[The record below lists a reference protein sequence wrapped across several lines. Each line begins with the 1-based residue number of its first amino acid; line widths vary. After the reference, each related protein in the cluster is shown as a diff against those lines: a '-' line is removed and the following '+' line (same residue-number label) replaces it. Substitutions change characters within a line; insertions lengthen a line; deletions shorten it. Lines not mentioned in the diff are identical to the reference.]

1 MKPIAITEEN
11 DRFEARFSFDYPTK
25 DYLKSRGFRFDGTK
39 KVWWT
44 KDGDL
49 ARDVEQVSR
58 MSSEELLQQAE
69 RQQAERQQA
78 IDLSRATSADVDIPV
93 PADLAYLPFQ
103 RAGIVYGSERD
114 GVLIGDEMGLGK
126 TIQAIGIVNTA
137 PDARSV
143 LIICPAS
150 LKINWRNEFER
161 WDVKGLS
168 VGIANGGSFPST
180 DVVILNYEIV
190 KRNRPAIDARS
201 WDVMIVDESHYIKNP
216 KAQRTQAILGRA
228 KKRGDDREEIPPIT
242 ARRRVFLSGTP
253 FVNRPV
259 EFWPIVETLDPTG
272 LGSSFW
278 TYVNRYCAAFNSGYG
293 WDFSGASN
301 LDELQQ
307 RARSTFLV
315 RRLKKDVLKEL
326 PPKRRQVIEIPA
338 DGFESLLA
346 TEAELDAR
354 NEETLRSLRA
364 DVEIAKASEDPDV
377 YRAAVDRLR
386 EAAQV
391 AFESIAQMRH
401 DLAMAKVPAIIEHL
415 ESAIESSGKVV
426 LFVWHRDV
434 VQAIMEK
441 FGDSAVQVHGG
452 VPVHLRQAA
461 VERFQ
466 TDPKISLFVGTIK
479 AAGVGLTLTES
490 SHVVFGELWL
500 VPGDMSQAE
509 DRCHRIGQDES
520 VLVQHLVVDGSYDA
534 RMAKIL
540 IKKQAVLDAALDR
553 EERLVPTKEE
563 AALSAAALEILRA
576 KEDAHALG
584 ADFEPEE
591 EEEIPPTSSDWQ
603 FDWNVAREERAATT
617 RLSREQIERA
627 ARLIGSEQSAA
638 IMTCLRILAAQNPDY
653 ASQRNGVG
661 FNKPD
666 TAIGMQLAALDF
678 LTARQAALGQE
689 IIKKYHRQLPAAT
702 LAQAM
707 GEEVF

>member
-1 MKPIAITEEN
+1 MNPVTISEAN
-11 DRFEARFSFDYPTK
+11 NRFEARFSFDYATK
-25 DYLKSRGFRFDGTK
+25 DYLKSRGFRFDGK
-39 KVWWT
+39 RKVWWT

-49 ARDVEQVSR
+49 AREVERITR
-58 MSSEELLQQAE
+58 MSSEELLQIAE
-69 RQQAERQQA
+69 QQQAERQRA
-78 IDLSRATSADVDIPV
+78 IELSRATSVDADIPA

-103 RAGIVYGSERD
+103 RAGIVYSMERD

-126 TIQAIGIVNTA
+126 TIQAIGIVNVT
-137 PDARSV
+137 PEARSV

-150 LKINWRNEFER
+150 LKINWRNEFEK
-161 WDVKGLS
+161 WDIKGLS
-168 VGIANGGSFPST
+168 VEIANGSKFPTT

-190 KRNRPAIDARS
+190 KRNRPAIDARD
-201 WDVMIVDESHYIKNP
+201 WDVLIVDECHYLKNWQ
-216 KAQRTQAILGRA
+216 AQRTQAVLGRKA
-228 KKRGDDREEIPPIT
+228 KRGDERPEIKPI
-242 ARRRVFLSGTP
+242 AAKRRVFLSGTP

-259 EFWPIVETLDPTG
+259 EFFPIIEALDPNG
-272 LGSSFW
+272 LGASFW
-278 TYVNRYCAAFNSGYG
+278 TYVNRYCAAYNSNFG

-338 DGFESLLA
+338 KGFERLID
-346 TEAELDAR
+346 TESALDAM
-354 NEETLRSLRA
+354 NAATLTALRA
-364 DVEIAKASEDPDV
+364 DVELAKASEDQRV
-377 YRAAVDRLR
+377 YRAAVERLR
-386 EAAQV
+386 EAAQI
-391 AFESIAQMRH
+391 AFDSIAKARH
-401 DLAMAKVPAIIEHL
+401 DLAMAKVPAMIEHI
-415 ESAIESSGKVV
+415 ENAIESSGKVV

-452 VPVHLRQAA
+452 VPVHLRQEA
-461 VERFQ
+461 VDRFQ
-466 TDPKISLFVGTIK
+466 TDPKITLFVGTIK

-509 DRCHRIGQDES
+509 DRCHRIGQEES

-540 IKKQAVLDAALDR
+540 IKKQAVLDAALDK

-563 AALSAAALEILRA
+563 AALSAAALDMLRA

-591 EEEIPPTSSDWQ
+591 EEEAPVTSLDW
-603 FDWNVAREERAATT
+603 DWDAVREERAATQ
-617 RLSREQIERA
+617 RLTSEMIERA
-627 ARLIGSEQSAA
+627 ARLIGDEQSAA

-678 LTARQAALGQE
+678 LTARQAALGQAV
-689 IIKKYHRQLPAAT
+689 IKKYHRQLPAAT
-702 LAQAM
+702 LAQAL
-707 GEEVF
+707 GEEAF

>member
-1 MKPIAITEEN
+1 M
-11 DRFEARFSFDYPTK
+11 
-25 DYLKSRGFRFDGTK
+25 L
-39 KVWWT
+39 
-44 KDGDL
+44 
-49 ARDVEQVSR
+49 VS
-58 MSSEELLQQAE
+58 
-69 RQQAERQQA
+69 
-78 IDLSRATSADVDIPV
+78 
-93 PADLAYLPFQ
+93 
-103 RAGIVYGSERD
+103 
-114 GVLIGDEMGLGK
+114 
-126 TIQAIGIVNTA
+126 N
-137 PDARSV
+137 
-143 LIICPAS
+143 C
-150 LKINWRNEFER
+150 
-161 WDVKGLS
+161 
-168 VGIANGGSFPST
+168 
-180 DVVILNYEIV
+180 
-190 KRNRPAIDARS
+190 
-201 WDVMIVDESHYIKNP
+201 KNP
-216 KAQRTQAILGRA
+216 KAQRTQAILGRKA
-228 KKRGDDREEIPPIT
+228 KRGDDRNEILPIA

-563 AALSAAALEILRA
+563 AALSAAALEMLRA

-591 EEEIPPTSSDWQ
+591 EEEAPITSADWET
-603 FDWNVAREERAATT
+603 VKEERAATKRLT
-617 RLSREQIERA
+617 REMIERA
-627 ARLIGSEQSAA
+627 ARLIGSEQSEA
-638 IMTCLRILAAQNPDY
+638 ILTCLRILAAENADY
-653 ASQRNGVG
+653 ANLRNGVG

-678 LTARQAALGQE
+678 LTARQAALGQAV
-689 IIKKYHRQLPAAT
+689 IKKYHRQLPAAT

-707 GEEVF
+707 GEEAF